1 MKQEKS
7 NNFGLIRLIGA
18 VAVIVGH
25 MYVLIG
31 QSAPMFMWD
40 LMHGFGV
47 ACFLSIGGYLITK
60 SWMRQPHFLPYIVKR
75 VFRIFPALIACILLT
90 VYVVGPLV
98 TSFSMKE
105 YFSDPLIKQYLKN
118 SLLLVSYW
126 LPGVFE
132 NNVATRSVN
141 GSLWCLPVE
150 FLMYLI
156 IPIYLSIGKILP
168 VKLQKWYYG
177 VCTLL
182 VIATRVAWHIYIHS
196 GADIFV
202 APSYPVQ
209 LMIYFLSTSLQV
221 IPYFFVGSF
230 FAVCKM
236 EKRLNMQIA
245 TILICIAAA
254 SASLSAP
261 FCYVMG
267 YLCIPYVVLSLALA
281 EKPVFMAL
289 NKRDISYGMF
299 LWAYVI
305 QQTLIHIFLQ
315 RGYAMKVWILILLS
329 IILSAAMGFLTEI
342 FVERPVGKFVKR
354 LIAKME

>member
-1 MKQEKS
+1 MSGERS

-25 MYVLIG
+25 MYVLTG

-40 LMHGFGV
+40 LIHGFGV

-60 SWMRQPHFLPYIVKR
+60 SWIRQPHFLPYIIKR
-75 VFRIFPALIACILLT
+75 VFRIFPALIVCVLLT

-98 TSFSMKE
+98 TSLSMKE

-118 SLLLVSYW
+118 CYLLVSYW

-132 NNVATRSVN
+132 KNIATRSVN

-156 IPIYLSIGKILP
+156 IPIYLGIGKKLP
-168 VKLQKWYYG
+168 IKLQKWYYG
-177 VCTLL
+177 ICTLL
-182 VIATRVAWHIYIHS
+182 VIAARVVWHIWICR
-196 GADIFV
+196 ATNILA

-209 LMIYFLSTSLQV
+209 LMVDFLSTSLQI

-230 FAVCKM
+230 FAACQM
-236 EKRLNMQIA
+236 EKKLNMQIA
-245 TILICIAAA
+245 AILVCVAAA
-254 SASLSAP
+254 SIRLPAP
-261 FCYVMG
+261 FCYVAG
-267 YLCIPYVVLSLALA
+267 YLCVPYVVLSLALA
-281 EKPVFMAL
+281 EKPVLAVL

-299 LWAYVI
+299 LFSYVI

-315 RGYAMKVWILILLS
+315 KGYAINVWIMVVLS
-329 IILSAAMGFLTEI
+329 IILSAVMGFFTEVFI
-342 FVERPVGKFVKR
+342 ERPVGRIVKN
-354 LIAKME
+354 LLQK